1 MTDPESSMNL
11 IAEWFRRVWCLLNRS
26 RFDEASRQEMD
37 ARDVWGWGWL
47 DSLER
52 DSRFAYRTLRRTPGF
67 TIVSVTS
74 LAVGFALAASTVA
87 VINAYLLRSLP
98 YAAADRLYH
107 VMYAPPGPWEPRGM
121 SALDWASVDDAVEF
135 PITASGE
142 TFYLMDSRYTQSVR
156 GLRVARGFVE
166 GLGVRTVL
174 GHSGGLAPSGAV
186 CELRGALLLPEG
198 NIAGQPPLVRLPGA
212 VAVMA

>member
-1 MTDPESSMNL
+1 MNL
-11 IAEWFRRVWCLLNRS
+11 IAEWLRR
-26 RFDEASRQEMD
+26 
-37 ARDVWGWGWL
+37 ARNVWGWAWL
-47 DSLER
+47 ESLAR
-52 DSRFAYRTLRRTPGF
+52 DSPCACRTLRRTPGF
-67 TIVSVTS
+67 TIVSVPS

-174 GHSGGLAPSGAV
+174 GRSLSDDDFGGV
-186 CELRGALLLPEG
+186 CEREALIGHALWRDRYGSDPEVVGRTLRAD
-198 NIAGQPPLVRLPGA
+198 A
-212 VAVMA
+212 